1 MAEANRRSAIWP
13 SQKSQRVSFP
23 DTKTELKE
31 EVIKFCQE
39 AHLQFDALVDDL
51 SKLADKKELT
61 EIESKILRNAYFAR
75 GDMLYE
81 LAELEV
87 DPQEKNNK
95 YAEAVKD
102 YGSAANAYD
111 GQPES
116 LEAFVRMASC
126 YRKLKKPAEARI
138 RVERAKILLDRI
150 PKEAD
155 FQKTT
160 RYSRDEWLAYLD
172 VLIAL

>member
-1 MAEANRRSAIWP
+1 
-13 SQKSQRVSFP
+13 
-23 DTKTELKE
+23 
-31 EVIKFCQE
+31 
-39 AHLQFDALVDDL
+39 
-51 SKLADKKELT
+51 
-61 EIESKILRNAYFAR
+61 
-75 GDMLYE
+75 MLYE

-126 YRKLKKPAEARI
+126 YRKLKKPTEARI
-138 RVERAKILLDRI
+138 RLERAKISLSRI

-155 FQKTT
+155 FQRTT
-160 RYSRDEWLAYLD
+160 RYSRDEWVAYLD

>member
-1 MAEANRRSAIWP
+1 M
-13 SQKSQRVSFP
+13 P
-23 DTKTELKE
+23 DDSKALKE
-31 EVIKFCQE
+31 EAIEFYKKAYDVYSDLVI
-39 AHLQFDALVDDL
+39 DL
-51 SKLADKKELT
+51 ASRKKELG

-87 DPQEKNNK
+87 EPQDKDKK
-95 YAEAVKD
+95 YEDALQVYE
-102 YGSAANAYD
+102 SAASEYQ
-111 GQPES
+111 GKPES

-126 YRKLKKPAEARI
+126 YRKLKNPAEARI